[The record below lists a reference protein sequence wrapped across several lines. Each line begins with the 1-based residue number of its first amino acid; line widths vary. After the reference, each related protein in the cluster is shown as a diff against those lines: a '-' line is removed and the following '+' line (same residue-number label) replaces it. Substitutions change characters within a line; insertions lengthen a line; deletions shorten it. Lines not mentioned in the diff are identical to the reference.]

1 MERLQF
7 SSESNIINNKDTK
20 NKAIIIYICSPDHS
34 IKTIKVVPTSKNE
47 TLQKLYQNKM
57 LFVFNG
63 QILSENL
70 TFDFYTI
77 KNNDN
82 LIALHKSEDKKMS
95 YNLFHWLNE
104 SKNDSFKEN
113 IQMIARK
120 ESKTEVARLFDLSL
134 YRMEGHRKIFM
145 KHMIRNI
152 NNVGDNIKSD
162 NINLITDYEIPDE
175 PSFESLPVPW
185 GDVNKQLIC

>member
-7 SSESNIINNKDTK
+7 SNESYIINNKDTK

-34 IKTIKVVPTSKNE
+34 IKTIKVVPTSKIE

-134 YRMEGHRKIFM
+134 YRMEGNRKIFM
-145 KHMIRNI
+145 KHMKEI
-152 NNVGDNIKSD
+152 
-162 NINLITDYEIPDE
+162 LIMLVIILSQIILT
-175 PSFESLPVPW
+175 
-185 GDVNKQLIC
+185 